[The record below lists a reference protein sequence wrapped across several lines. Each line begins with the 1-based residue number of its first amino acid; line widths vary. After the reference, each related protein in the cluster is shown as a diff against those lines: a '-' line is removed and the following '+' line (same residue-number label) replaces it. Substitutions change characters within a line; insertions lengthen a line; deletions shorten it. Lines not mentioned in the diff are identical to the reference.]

1 MRTSEIQPYSLISKD
16 VVIAILLMGV
26 SKMFGIIKNL
36 FAQRMSKMSGMF
48 IKLKTV
54 VQKRAPKSRKCSAI
68 LVSKMSGIFIKLK
81 TVVQKRAP
89 KSRKYSA
96 ILVSKMSGMFIK
108 LKTVVQKRALKSRKY
123 SATLVP
129 KMSGMFIKLKTVVQ
143 KRALKSRKYSATLVS
158 KMSPKIKSCFAQRR
172 PMPRDGPS
180 LDPEYFWSL
189 SRIVRDCAFVHRVRY
204 LFPSLILARQ

>member
-89 KSRKYSA
+89 KSRKCSA
-96 ILVSKMSGMFIK
+96 ILVS
-108 LKTVVQKRALKSRKY
+108 
-123 SATLVP
+123 